1 MKINVDMD
9 ITPEE
14 MRRLFGLP
22 DMQPIH
28 EEMLEKMKAHM
39 ADSMDPA
46 KMVETYMSNSA
57 SSMDAF
63 QKIMSGFMSDGKF
76 DRK

>member
-1 MKINVDMD
+1 NVDMD
-9 ITPEE
+9 ITAEE

-28 EEMLEKMKAHM
+28 DEMLEKMKAHV

-63 QKIMSGFMSDGKF
+63 QKMMSGFMTGSKP
-76 DRK
+76 DR